1 MVIRIMLPI
10 KFNLISQFNSNFKMK
25 KVEFFIKI
33 TKQQKGT
40 KISENFK
47 MFAFLDLIFW
57 DDFLFH
63 P

>member
-33 TKQQKGT
+33 IKQQKGT

-47 MFAFLDLIFW
+47 MFAFLDLIF
-57 DDFLFH
+57 
-63 P
+63 